1 MIPPMKISENPT
13 YTPNTESNN
22 LVWKNLVEQQ
32 SNSLRM
38 TASIRRK
45 DSKREELPKNLRNTM
60 RVFDRNKIVGAF
72 GGNNDSGR

>member
-1 MIPPMKISENPT
+1 
-13 YTPNTESNN
+13 
-22 LVWKNLVEQQ
+22 
-32 SNSLRM
+32 M

-60 RVFDRNKIVGAF
+60 KVFDRNKIVGAF